1 MKKVGFLAV
10 SLVVLLASGVAN
22 AEIAATSYVDG
33 IVATKQ
39 DKLKIDTSNTYDSKN
54 SDNDARIPTVQVAED
69 IAMATADAVVAA
81 TKVQL
86 TEEFA
91 TKSSVAEV
99 ETAYQTADTALSGR
113 VKTIEDSAVMA
124 SGATKAKIDSIAT
137 NTSDIATIKTQQT
150 SQDSKITALE
160 TGKQDSLGYTA
171 ENSANKTTT
180 ISAAATASDVKYPS
194 EKAVATALAGKA
206 PAGDYATTTALN
218 AVKATADSAVQ
229 ADDLATVA
237 TTGSYNDLMN
247 KPTIPAAQVQSD
259 WNATEGMGVI
269 KNKPS
274 LATVATSGSYNDL
287 ANKPTIPSGA
297 LASKS
302 TISNA
307 DVAANAAIAPTKIA
321 IETSD
326 TYKSVPAA
334 ELNQRIPSIQVAED
348 IAMATADA
356 AVAAA
361 VANVGNTY
369 QVKSTAVTH
378 TANTAAG
385 DSTHPVY
392 VAANG
397 VATKIDKVAAATT
410 ADSATTATTAT
421 NAKKI
426 CNGSACSSYVD
437 IWVE

>member
-237 TTGSYNDLMN
+237 TTGSYNDL
-247 KPTIPAAQVQSD
+247 
-259 WNATEGMGVI
+259 
-269 KNKPS
+269 
-274 LATVATSGSYNDL
+274 

-421 NAKKI
+421 TATNAKKI